1 MTFSP
6 LALKNDLTAV
16 AQSAVCNHRKVWL
29 SKVVE
34 NVVTAADNAVD
45 LVKDEDLTDAEKVE
59 RVRLSLG
66 LHLDW
71 AYNMENVTADE
82 LAKFRAVVAAL

>member
-1 MTFSP
+1 MTLFS
-6 LALKNDLTAV
+6 ASLKNDLTA
-16 AQSAVCNHRKVWL
+16 ATSTSRPDRKVWL

-34 NVVTAADNAVD
+34 SIVTAADRAAD
-45 LVKDEDLTDAEKVE
+45 LVKDENLTDAEKVE

-71 AYNMENVTADE
+71 AYNLENVTADE
-82 LAKFRAVVAAL
+82 LAKYRAVVAAL